1 MSDVSSNRSDEV
13 KAPWKLWLG
22 MAFVVLVFYGSQF
35 LGGVLLSL
43 YPLLRHWS
51 TAQGNAW
58 LSSSPIIQFLFILI
72 AETITV
78 GYKLTL
84 PFIGFKRPRWRD
96 LFYGLSSVVPYY
108 ILFAVLRAVA
118 LSLFPSLNVDQK
130 QEIGFDSVSG
140 SVQLIC
146 TFISLIILTPLAEEI
161 MFRGFIYKTLR
172 KSLSVLV
179 AALITSLLF
188 GAGHL
193 FEGGGKGLLW
203 IGALQT
209 FSLSV
214 VLVFL
219 RQKTSSLWAGITL
232 HASNNA
238 IAFVYLFILHTH

>member
-1 MSDVSSNRSDEV
+1 
-13 KAPWKLWLG
+13 
-22 MAFVVLVFYGSQF
+22 
-35 LGGVLLSL
+35 
-43 YPLLRHWS
+43 
-51 TAQGNAW
+51 
-58 LSSSPIIQFLFILI
+58 LFILI

-78 GYKLTL
+78 GSIYYFLRRYKLTL